1 MKFAK
6 LTIVPIDGLVS
17 IDGQGYTKL
26 SMTDVPEDIHAL
38 QWYGK
43 GGEIEFIADDYGE
56 TKPYIR
62 INKLPKWIEKSI
74 SVWETAKEDTEKLE
88 AEEATRLLEAQEFH
102 PEERPLPEDFPKSN
116 S

>member
-6 LTIVPIDGLVS
+6 LTIVPIDGLIS
-17 IDGQGYTKL
+17 IDGQGYTEL

-56 TKPYIR
+56 TKLNIR
-62 INKLPKWIEKSI
+62 IDKLPKWIEKSI
-74 SVWETAKEDTEKLE
+74 SVWETAKKKAIEEV
-88 AEEATRLLEAQEFH
+88 AEIDLDDI
-102 PEERPLPEDFPKSN
+102 PEPMI
-116 S
+116 